1 VKAGQLVTAART
13 YRDVSAAAV
22 MKGGHLERL
31 QLRLGG
37 DEGYTLEVDGALDN
51 LASLPKGSLRGL
63 AMAETVAGI
72 APLVE
77 LLGVPV
83 AFRPG
88 DSRERTIVPLRL
100 AGAITFGVR
109 TPTATDLVVK
119 GEANE
124 ASVRID
130 ARFDGGTGGWRS
142 GRADLTATVESANT
156 AKVASLLFAGGFA
169 GGRADGAKP
178 GRILISAN
186 GVPVDGLA
194 TVASLE
200 AGDVGLNF
208 RGQVRLAESGAKAEG
223 DLEVRASSG
232 APLATL
238 AGLAPP
244 LRADGLPVS
253 GKLKLAVEGG
263 TISIE
268 KLALQVGASRLSGR
282 VTLADADGRRR
293 VDASLNAEEATVA
306 GLLGLLLDQRFS
318 VAGVAEGL
326 LQGRRNPWPDE
337 PFSAAALDSFEG
349 QIRLSCKRLTLAEGL
364 ALERAQIVAVLQ
376 PGKLQVKEITG
387 AGLGGQFKAALSI
400 DKAAAGVDVRGSLD
414 FRIGLEEIAG
424 GSPPRASGPLTG
436 TVAFGG
442 RGLSP
447 RAVLS
452 ALHGEGSVTFG
463 EAKLAAL
470 WPGAVK
476 AAADAALKAESGKL
490 AATLRQGLAAGLGT
504 GSLGLK
510 QTTLALEL
518 ADGQLRSK
526 SLVVDTAEGRA
537 SGTARLDLKEL
548 SLDSQWRLEAKPEG
562 APGKPLP
569 VVTVSYRGPL
579 ASLGALEP
587 QIDAT
592 GLEQELSARRIAQD
606 MEELERLRGL
616 EEQRRL
622 KETERLRK
630 QFEKAPPTPRPPP
643 APEGPVTPPKRETQK
658 PG

>member
-1 VKAGQLVTAART
+1 
-13 YRDVSAAAV
+13 
-22 MKGGHLERL
+22 M
-31 QLRLGG
+31 
-37 DEGYTLEVDGALDN
+37 DN

-88 DSRERTIVPLRL
+88 DSREQTIVPLRL

-109 TPTATDLVVK
+109 TPTAADLVVK

-156 AKVASLLFAGGFA
+156 AKVASLLFAGGFT

-186 GVPVDGLA
+186 GVPADGLA

-232 APLATL
+232 ASLAAL

-282 VTLADADGRRR
+282 VTLADAGGRRR
-293 VDASLNAEEATVA
+293 VDASLNADEATVA

-318 VAGVAEGL
+318 AAGAAEAL

-337 PFSAAALDSFEG
+337 PFSAAVLDGFEG
-349 QIRLSCKRLTLAEGL
+349 QIRLSCKRLILAEGL
-364 ALERAQIVAVLQ
+364 ALERVRIVAVLQ
-376 PGKLQVKEITG
+376 PGKLQVNEITG
-387 AGLGGQFKAALSI
+387 AGLGGEFKAALSI
-400 DKAAAGVDVRGSLD
+400 DKAAAGADVRGSLD
-414 FRIGLEEIAG
+414 FRIALEEIRGRHPAACQW
-424 GSPPRASGPLTG
+424 PDDRQHRVP
-436 TVAFGG
+436 G
-442 RGLSP
+442 RGSSP

-452 ALHGEGSVTFG
+452 ALQGEGTVTFG
-463 EAKLAAL
+463 DAKLAAL

-476 AAADAALKAESGKL
+476 TAADAALKAESGKL
-490 AATLRQGLAAGLGT
+490 AATCAR
-504 GSLGLK
+504 
-510 QTTLALEL
+510 AL
-518 ADGQLRSK
+518 
-526 SLVVDTAEGRA
+526 
-537 SGTARLDLKEL
+537 RLD
-548 SLDSQWRLEAKPEG
+548 S
-562 APGKPLP
+562 
-569 VVTVSYRGPL
+569 
-579 ASLGALEP
+579 
-587 QIDAT
+587 
-592 GLEQELSARRIAQD
+592 
-606 MEELERLRGL
+606 
-616 EEQRRL
+616 
-622 KETERLRK
+622 
-630 QFEKAPPTPRPPP
+630 
-643 APEGPVTPPKRETQK
+643 
-658 PG
+658 